1 MLQQAWKLF
10 DQKKYAEAQNELA
23 SIFKEDEAAILPS
36 RGSAWYLLGKIQEA
50 NNHRQKAFH
59 TWKEGLDT
67 LDAHRVF
74 DPYLGYAFVRSAA
87 SQDQQL
93 YFDRLTEV
101 FYRVLIES
109 NARDQH
115 DLLNKIFRQS
125 DFLLGKEAVKK
136 FEARLSSRKT
146 DEHPGKALREYWR
159 RQDPTP
165 ATLVNERLIEH
176 LKRVEYARIHYA
188 CKTVR
193 GFDDRGM
200 IYVRLGPPNHQG
212 TAIRGVHSRLLP
224 HYIWAYDYISR
235 GLYFPFV
242 DFGKGKGFQ
251 LVSTIERAIPRM
263 IDIQSRIA
271 FYLELGKVTPILYRR
286 WDETQNILRDAA
298 TEQAAKV
305 KVQEELYY
313 LDQEDLEYRK
323 KVTPKKFTRVLGNV
337 EEFRLAMRTARFM
350 EPDSSTRFEIYLAIL
365 RKQLKPKWIKKFME
379 GDTLY
384 LNLAVALENK
394 SYWPDTTYQFPLDRL
409 TNLTHLQQDTL
420 LYQAQIHVP
429 NKLFYVSGEVEAWLT
444 GNERKFMP
452 TSNLTLR
459 TAWRK
464 NAPNPG
470 ILIKMGGFRS
480 PPELALRLHKK
491 PLTISDLEL
500 STWIEPDMKG
510 GNPQKNN
517 LRIKPFPFNS
527 VSQLHPIYLYFEI
540 YGLKI
545 SREDNRSHYKIAY
558 QVKVIKPRKKIV
570 SRITSIFQSKSQKRV
585 ELESEYSST
594 SATSKE
600 TIALD
605 LKGLIPG
612 RVVLTVIVTDLLS
625 NTIARRSAQ
634 FELVP

>member
-1 MLQQAWKLF
+1 MDRHQ
-10 DQKKYAEAQNELA
+10 
-23 SIFKEDEAAILPS
+23 
-36 RGSAWYLLGKIQEA
+36 
-50 NNHRQKAFH
+50 
-59 TWKEGLDT
+59 
-67 LDAHRVF
+67 VF
-74 DPYLGYAFVRSAA
+74 DPYLGEAFVHSAVLL
-87 SQDQQL
+87 DQQL

-109 NARDQH
+109 NARDH
-115 DLLNKIFRQS
+115 YDLLNKIFRQS
-125 DFLLGKEAVKK
+125 DFLFSKDAVKK
-136 FEARLSSRKT
+136 FEARLSSRKA
-146 DEHPGKALREYWR
+146 DEHPGEALREYWR

-188 CKTVR
+188 CKNVR

-224 HYIWAYDYISR
+224 HYVWAYDYISR

-242 DFGKGKGFQ
+242 DFGKGKGYE
-251 LVSTIERAIPRM
+251 LVNSIERAIPRM
-263 IDIQSRIA
+263 IDLNSRIA

-286 WDETQNILRDAA
+286 WDETQNIVRDAA

-305 KVQEELYY
+305 RVQEELYFE
-313 LDQEDLEYRK
+313 DEEDLAYRK

-337 EEFRLAMRTARFM
+337 EEFHLAMRTARFM

-365 RKQLKPKWIKKFME
+365 RKQLKPKWIEKFMA
-379 GDTLY
+379 GDTIY
-384 LNLAVALENK
+384 LNLAAALENK
-394 SYWPDTTYQFPLDRL
+394 SFWPDTTFQFPLARL
-409 TNLTHLQQDTL
+409 TDLNHLTRDTL

-444 GNERKFMP
+444 GNERKLRP
-452 TSNLTLR
+452 ASNLTLR

-464 NAPNPG
+464 KATNPG

-480 PPELALRLHKK
+480 PPQLALRLHKK
-491 PLTISDLEL
+491 PLIISDLQL
-500 STWIEPDMKG
+500 STRITPDMEG
-510 GNPQKNN
+510 GNPKKNN
-517 LRIKPFPFNS
+517 LRIQPFPFNQ
-527 VSQLHPIYLYFEI
+527 VSLLHPIYLYFEI

-545 SREDNRSHYKIAY
+545 SPEDNRSHYKIAY
-558 QVKVIKPRKKIV
+558 QVKVIKPQKKIV
-570 SRITSIFQSKSQKRV
+570 SRIASVFQSKSQKRV

-594 SATSKE
+594 SATAKE

-612 RVVLTVIVTDLLS
+612 RVVLTVIVRDLLS
-625 NTIARRSAQ
+625 NATARRSAQ
-634 FELVP
+634 FQLVLP